1 MLLIQ
6 IKDSLNHRQSV
17 LKTDCQLWPVTTPTV
32 QNTHLYVMKS
42 NANVE
47 KSIKNVYLQ
56 TSIKSLRLFMT
67 KDLNLKILLTKFLQ
81 F

>member
-1 MLLIQ
+1 M
-6 IKDSLNHRQSV
+6 KDSLNHRQSV
-17 LKTDCQLWPVTTPTV
+17 LKTDSQFWPVTTPTV
-32 QNTHLYVMKS
+32 HNTHLYVTTS
-42 NANVE
+42 NANVA
-47 KSIKNVYLQ
+47 KNIKNVYLQ